1 MEEKIQFSTS
11 FFLFLFFFSHSVSF
25 VHHVIELNATWST
38 LNSIFP
44 FNLFS
49 FRKKKSKKIGNK
61 LVRVRHVHF
70 YSVLAATWQSLNTLM
85 ILSLLRLNYYRINTI
100 LASWRYNFLLAS
112 YTQKNSNNNQFIFFF
127 HFHLISS
134 IAITVRH
141 YSMIFTLITVF
152 SSKEKKKKKS
162 CDEICPFFFIF
173 SIFLPFYFLN
183 ILCILFTHATEHHS
197 EVDERKILPVR
208 LVRPKWIH
216 GSRSR
221 KETCANV
228 KGTGALWTMVLPRL
242 TIAPDIYK
250 RKKNYFFVTI

>member
-152 SSKEKKKKKS
+152 SSKEKKKKILRRNLS
-162 CDEICPFFFIF
+162 FFFYFFNFLAFLF
-173 SIFLPFYFLN
+173 SKHSLYPI
-183 ILCILFTHATEHHS
+183 HARNWAS
-197 EVDERKILPVR
+197 F
-208 LVRPKWIH
+208 
-216 GSRSR
+216 GSRR
-221 KETCANV
+221 EKNLACA
-228 KGTGALWTMVLPRL
+228 PR
-242 TIAPDIYK
+242 AS
-250 RKKNYFFVTI
+250 

>member
-11 FFLFLFFFSHSVSF
+11 FFLFLFFFLSF
-25 VHHVIELNATWST
+25 RLVRTPRNRIECHVIDA
-38 LNSIFP
+38 NSIFP

-152 SSKEKKKKKS
+152 SSKEKKKKNPATKS
-162 CDEICPFFFIF
+162 VLFFLSFQFSCLFIF
-173 SIFLPFYFLN
+173 
-183 ILCILFTHATEHHS
+183 
-197 EVDERKILPVR
+197 
-208 LVRPKWIH
+208 
-216 GSRSR
+216 
-221 KETCANV
+221 
-228 KGTGALWTMVLPRL
+228 
-242 TIAPDIYK
+242 
-250 RKKNYFFVTI
+250 